1 MEQQATEMLP
11 EYPMTKQDRDMKEV
25 KAVVRRYRPFELHA
39 IAPTGES
46 HISSLCKIPQN
57 E

>member
-1 MEQQATEMLP
+1 MLP

-25 KAVVRRYRPFELHA
+25 KAVVRRSRPFELHA

-46 HISSLCKIPQN
+46 HISSLCKIPRN